1 MIFKY
6 GCASLAI
13 SLVFGCLNMHL
24 LFNVFGLLGIA
35 LITASVVLLIGK
47 FMP

>member
-6 GCASLAI
+6 GCATLAAAI
-13 SLVFGCLNMHL
+13 IPGVLNLPILASCLA
-24 LFNVFGLLGIA
+24 VGGVA